1 MSLLADALRGVQSPQ
16 IVHRPPGVV
25 SLDAATEAIELAD
38 AYGICDGHPLDDSQ
52 RFTLTVALGERA
64 DGSWAAST
72 VADFEPRQN
81 GKNDTCNARELAGLI
96 LFGEK
101 LIIHTAHE
109 FPTAN
114 ESFLRLVA
122 VFENWDDL
130 RRKVARI
137 RYANGEQGIELLSG
151 QRLKYRARTG
161 GSGRGFAKADLTVY
175 DEAQHLQA
183 EHIAASGPAK
193 LANPNSQSWYMGS
206 GGLSTSVNAWRLR
219 ARAVKGDAGRL
230 AYVEH
235 SAESLTVAADGQLVS
250 VRPPDLL
257 DREAWALANSAYGWR
272 ITDEKLL
279 DLYDE
284 LGPEMFA
291 RECLCVWDPL
301 PGVAGEPVIS
311 LGAWAKL
318 RDDGPPTWH
327 EPIVLGVDASPDRQW
342 SSIAFAAHRS
352 DGLGYVELL
361 KHERGVAW
369 LAESIIRN
377 REEWGDPLVAVD
389 TSSPAASVLA
399 ELEAAGVRV
408 AKFGPAK
415 LAQACG
421 AFIDAVTDRSLRHHD
436 DLPFGPAL
444 LAARQRSVGDG
455 WAWSRRDSTSDITAI
470 VAATLAFGALPAAG
484 TNEHTFSPVVDLG
497 DY

>member
-1 MSLLADALRGVQSPQ
+1 MSLLADELRGVQTPQ
-16 IVHRPPGVV
+16 IVHQPPDVV
-25 SLDAATEAIELAD
+25 SLDAATECIELAD
-38 AYGICDGHPLDDSQ
+38 AYGVANGNPLDESQ
-52 RFTLTVALGERA
+52 KFTLRLALGERV

-72 VADFEPRQN
+72 VADFEARQA
-81 GKNDTCNARELAGLI
+81 GKNDTLNARELGGLF
-96 LFGEK
+96 LFDEQ
-101 LIIHTAHE
+101 LLIHTAHE

-114 ESFLRLVA
+114 EAFLRLVG
-122 VFENWDDL
+122 VLENWDDL

-137 RYANGEQGIELLSG
+137 RYANGEQGVELLSG

-161 GSGRGFAKADLTVY
+161 GSGRGFAGVDFIAY
-175 DEAQHLQA
+175 DESQNLQP
-183 EHIAASGPAK
+183 EHVAASAPAQ
-193 LANPNSQSWYMGS
+193 LANKNSQAWYSGS
-206 GGLSTSVNAWRLR
+206 GGLSTSEIAWRLR
-219 ARAVKGDAGRL
+219 MRALLGAGGRL
-230 AYVEH
+230 AYVERT
-235 SAESLTVAADGQLVS
+235 AEILSIAADGQLVS
-250 VRPPDLL
+250 VRPADVL
-257 DREAWALANSAYGWR
+257 DRAAWAKAYAAYGTR
-272 ITDEKLL
+272 ITDEKIL
-279 DLYDE
+279 DLYAM
-284 LGPEMFA
+284 LGPERFA

-311 LGAWAKL
+311 LGVWAKL

-342 SSIAFAAHRS
+342 SSIAFAANRS

-421 AFIDAVTDRSLRHHD
+421 AFIDAVTDRALRHHD

-444 LAARQRSVGDG
+444 LAARQRQVGDG

-484 TNEHTFSPVVDLG
+484 TNEHTSSPVVDLG